1 MRFSRHEKLSNFR
14 QVGLSYAEIARRSG
28 LTRERVRQIITGI
41 NTAKKKPVRNYSNT
55 LLTTAETA
63 ELLNVHVN
71 TIRRWSNKGILKT
84 YRIGPRGDR
93 RFKQRD
99 IDNFILGSNQKTGGR
114 ISISIN
120 NHGQQGVRRDYSKR

>member
-1 MRFSRHEKLSNFR
+1 MNVSRREELIGLH

-28 LTRERVRQIITGI
+28 LTRERVRQIFTGKS
-41 NTAKKKPVRNYSNT
+41 TVKKKPVRNDSNT

-93 RFKQRD
+93 RFRQRD
-99 IDNFILGSNQKTGGR
+99 INNFLLDSNNQKKEPY
-114 ISISIN
+114 N
-120 NHGQQGVRRDYSKR
+120 YK